1 MPRALAADRQQA
13 RARREE
19 TTFGECKGMDGG
31 EGGVWE
37 AERGAERRALCV
49 AIDEELRAFLRCV
62 DNYQTANREVVSACK
77 AGLFD
82 MARARK
88 SMGMGGCAVSQLQY
102 PARMK
107 ASGVSWNGMPGE

>member
-19 TTFGECKGMDGG
+19 TTLDECKGMDGR

>member
-1 MPRALAADRQQA
+1 
-13 RARREE
+13 
-19 TTFGECKGMDGG
+19 MDGG

-107 ASGVSWNGMPGE
+107 ASGVSWSVCLASDSTGRKLNPELRAQPAL

>member
-19 TTFGECKGMDGG
+19 TTFGECKGMDG
-31 EGGVWE
+31 EGGEWE

-62 DNYQTANREVVSACK
+62 DNYQTATREVVSACK

>member
-19 TTFGECKGMDGG
+19 TTLGECKGMDG
-31 EGGVWE
+31 
-37 AERGAERRALCV
+37 ERGAERRALCV